1 LRVNPCETDTFGVNR
16 SSGASVFLAQK
27 RFFPTAAWTVVMC
40 LASRAL
46 VVFPGVGL
54 INRHA
59 RRRNAGGFNNSGKF
73 GGADTGNGDSSSLLG
88 NEGAVSDSGG
98 GFGDAG
104 KSKAGAARR
113 VVSQVARKTLS
124 FGRAVFRN
132 TGASFFGGGA
142 PIPDNHAKMLWF
154 SGLRG
159 AMAFALAMEAAA
171 KRGEDGRAMLTST
184 LGAVLFTV
192 LVVGG
197 ATVPALKRLN
207 IECNVFD
214 TKDKAFSGNKGLPER
229 ASGGSSVLPNTVH
242 DPRATAS
249 LKRGAGR
256 RLDSPAAFGSND
268 EPDEGSGSG
277 SGFDFNSIDVRESF
291 HFIDRQYITP
301 MFTLDEGN
309 RDGNSYESSGGG
321 EHRR

>member
-1 LRVNPCETDTFGVNR
+1 
-16 SSGASVFLAQK
+16 
-27 RFFPTAAWTVVMC
+27 M
-40 LASRAL
+40 
-46 VVFPGVGL
+46 
-54 INRHA
+54 
-59 RRRNAGGFNNSGKF
+59 
-73 GGADTGNGDSSSLLG
+73 G

-256 RLDSPAAFGSND
+256 RMDSPAAFGSND